1 MLIVKTRLGLS
12 KIHGIGLFADQN
24 IPKGTMVWEFD
35 SLIDIYIP
43 KSNLKKIPL
52 SSQEQLLRYIFL
64 DKIRKKYLLC
74 GDDARFFNHSDKP
87 NCDDGID
94 NITIAIRNIK
104 KGVDKNMIEG
114 VEVGL
119 AALAMSPSVSIP
131 SGSVFDYC
139 LVEDCS
145 NYSYIDLCQST
156 PQHPDEGMT
165 SFSVDSSDLNC
176 VYYSRVFGPKNT
188 VKLAASEI
196 IPYGLEGSSF
206 SVQVRYRRIDTSM
219 WASWRSMSE
228 SLGSFG
234 RVGYVFPAPYPVF
247 VQFKIVGTIK
257 GFGMIFYG
265 SLT

>member
-104 KGVDKNMIEG
+104 KGEELTV
-114 VEVGL
+114 
-119 AALAMSPSVSIP
+119 
-131 SGSVFDYC
+131 
-139 LVEDCS
+139 
-145 NYSYIDLCQST
+145 NYK
-156 PQHPDEGMT
+156 
-165 SFSVDSSDLNC
+165 V
-176 VYYSRVFGPKNT
+176 
-188 VKLAASEI
+188 
-196 IPYGLEGSSF
+196 
-206 SVQVRYRRIDTSM
+206 
-219 WASWRSMSE
+219 
-228 SLGSFG
+228 
-234 RVGYVFPAPYPVF
+234 
-247 VQFKIVGTIK
+247 
-257 GFGMIFYG
+257 FYG
-265 SLT
+265 DIKEHEEIK